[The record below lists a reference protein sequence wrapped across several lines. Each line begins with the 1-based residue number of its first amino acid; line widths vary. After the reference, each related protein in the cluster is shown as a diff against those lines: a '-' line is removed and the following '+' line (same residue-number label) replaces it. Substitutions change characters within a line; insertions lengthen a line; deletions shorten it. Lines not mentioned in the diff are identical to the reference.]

1 MDPHRLNS
9 VTAISHCGRSVS
21 EALRIGLSS
30 DLDDVVVL
38 ACGEPGRVKGRRTE
52 TVRES

>member
-1 MDPHRLNS
+1 MDPYRLNS

-21 EALRIGLSS
+21 KALRIGPSS
-30 DLDDVVVL
+30 HWDDVVVL